1 MGIYENVKKAAELRH
16 TTISKIE
23 KDLSLP
29 RSSIAKFN
37 AHTPAADKL
46 LMIADYLNVS
56 VESLIRT
63 PEAQK
68 VIDRIKTKLSA
79 IGPAAGSMWD
89 DMQKDPA
96 FKDHVELLWSLP
108 PEQRSEIYNYIKYH
122 YYKTEE
128 KNDEPLHA

>member
-63 PEAQK
+63 PEAQE

-79 IGPAAGSMWD
+79 MGPAAGSMWD
-89 DMQKDPA
+89 DMQKDPV
-96 FKDHVELLWSLP
+96 FMEHIGLLWSLP
-108 PEQRSEIYNYIKYH
+108 PDQRREIYDYIKYQ
-122 YYKTEE
+122 YY
-128 KNDEPLHA
+128 KNDEKKDATLNA